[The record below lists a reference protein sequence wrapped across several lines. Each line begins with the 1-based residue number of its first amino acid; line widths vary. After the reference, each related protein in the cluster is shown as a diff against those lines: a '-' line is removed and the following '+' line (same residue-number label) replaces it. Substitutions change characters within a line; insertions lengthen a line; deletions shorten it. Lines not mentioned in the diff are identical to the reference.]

1 MTTEQMVL
9 AWAEERNILAQG
21 HVLSQIGKTLEEIG
35 ELLDALA
42 TGDIDAIRDAR
53 GDIEV
58 TWIIASHM
66 LTEQYGD
73 TRQQCLDAAYNTIK
87 DRKGRMVNG
96 RFVKDPEV

>member
-9 AWAEERNILAQG
+9 AWAKERNILTQG

-42 TGDIDAIRDAR
+42 TDDIDAIRDAR

-87 DRKGRMVNG
+87 NRTGHMVNG
-96 RFVKDPEV
+96 RFVRDPV